1 MFNFIYYGHYGSS
14 AFFGSTVTGH
24 QHIDLTEEGIK
35 KYILPKI
42 KENGYTQI
50 VSMKDVYS
58 SEFKKEFLK
67 MQKQQNAIQ
76 VCEIKEDF
84 PEDGYTLTYFVFVA
98 SIQYDAEYDEQDL
111 IFNIFAFQD
120 FYKKDTTDPDDLP
133 I

>member
-1 MFNFIYYGHYGSS
+1 MVNFIYYGHYDSS
-14 AFFGSTVTGH
+14 AFFGSTATGH

-35 KYILPKI
+35 KYILPEI

-50 VSMKDVYS
+50 VSIKDVYS

-67 MQKQQNAIQ
+67 IQKQQNAIQ
-76 VCEIKEDF
+76 VCEIKEDY
-84 PEDGYTLTYFVFVA
+84 PKDGYTLTYFVFVA
-98 SIQYDAEYDEQDL
+98 SIQYDAVYDEQDL

-120 FYKKDTTDPDDLP
+120 FDTKDPDDLP